1 MRRTTLLSTTPLL
14 ACLAVT
20 ASLATTAHAETLR
33 FAYQTDVNTLD
44 PHGLNETFTLGFQG
58 NLYEGLTRR
67 GPDLAI
73 EPSLATDWE
82 LLEPNRWRFH
92 LRPGVTFH
100 DGSPFTADDVVF
112 SAERTRM
119 EGSDVRTRLAGVIE
133 VIAVDELTVD
143 FVTEAPNPIIH
154 AEWDTW
160 YIMSRAWS
168 EANNATRPTNIAEQA
183 AAFAHLNANGT
194 GPFMIQSREA
204 DIRTVAVPNP
214 DWWDTAEHNLTEV
227 VFQPIASDST
237 RIAALLSGEMD
248 MVYPVPIQ
256 DIPRVQDTPGVTAL
270 TGPELRTMFLGL
282 DQDRDELLH
291 SSVTGA
297 NPFKDRRVRQAMYQ
311 AIDIDSIV
319 ERIMRG
325 QATPAATMVAPG
337 IQGFPEALERH
348 PYDPE
353 AAKALLAEAGY
364 PEGFSVTLDCP
375 NDRYVNDEAVCQAV
389 VGMLARIGIE
399 VDLLAQ
405 TRSLYFAKVLA
416 QAGFDTSFY
425 LLGWTPGSFDS
436 WNALYNLVHSR
447 TEDGAGAF
455 NLGGYSNPEIDAL
468 TSKILTETDLEA
480 RTAMITEAW
489 QILHDDVGYLPLHQ
503 QALAWGV
510 KDDLEVALRADNQ
523 FAWRHVVKK

>member
-1 MRRTTLLSTTPLL
+1 MRRTLLLGTT
-14 ACLAVT
+14 AVL
-20 ASLATTAHAETLR
+20 ASLAVGLPATAETLR
-33 FAYQTDVNTLD
+33 FAYQADVNTLD
-44 PHGLNETFTLGFQG
+44 PHGLNETFTLGYQG
-58 NLYEGLTRR
+58 NIYEGLTRR
-67 GPDLAI
+67 GPDLSI

-82 LLEPNRWRFH
+82 MIEPTRWRFH
-92 LRPGVTFH
+92 LREGVTFH

-112 SAERTRM
+112 SAERTRA
-119 EGSDVRTRLAGVIE
+119 EGSDLRTRLAGVVE
-133 VIAVDELTVD
+133 VIAVDDLTVD
-143 FVTEAPNPIIH
+143 FVTAEPNPILH

-160 YIMSRAWS
+160 FIMSRAWA
-168 EANNATRPTNIAEQA
+168 EANDATRPTSVADQTG
-183 AAFAHLNANGT
+183 AFAHMNANGT
-194 GPFMIQSREA
+194 GPFMITAREA

-256 DIPRVQDTPGVTAL
+256 DVPRVDATAGVTAL
-270 TGPELRTMFLGL
+270 TGPELRTIFLGL

-291 SSVTGA
+291 SSVTGT
-297 NPFKDRRVRQAMYQ
+297 NPFQDRRVRLAMYQ
-311 AIDIDSIV
+311 AIDIDAIV

-337 IQGFPEALERH
+337 IQGFPEDLQRH
-348 PYDPE
+348 PFDPE
-353 AAKALLAEAGY
+353 AAKTLLAEAGY
-364 PEGFSVTLDCP
+364 PDGFSVTLDCP
-375 NDRYVNDEAVCQAV
+375 NDRYVNDEAVCQAI

-405 TRSLYFAKVLA
+405 TRSVYFAKVLA
-416 QAGFDTSFY
+416 QAGFDTSMY

-436 WNALYNLVHSR
+436 WNALYNLVHTR

-468 TSKILTETDLEA
+468 TARILTETDLEA
-480 RTAMITEAW
+480 RAAMIAEAW
-489 QILHDDVGYLPLHQ
+489 QILHEDVGYLPLHQ
-503 QALAWGV
+503 QALAWGIT
-510 KDDLEVALRADNQ
+510 DGLEVAQRADNQ
-523 FAWRHVVKK
+523 FAWRHVVKD